1 MKQTH
6 TILIPT
12 MLPIHFKILGNVLEN
27 YGYKIKV
34 LDNFGQG
41 VIDQGLKN
49 VHNDTCYPAQLVIG
63 QMIDA
68 LEHCDLPLDKVA
80 LLITQTGGGCRA
92 SNYIHLLRKALN
104 KCGYG
109 EIPVISASFLKSE
122 QSGGFSLP
130 VTMLLQAVYGVLCGD
145 LIMTLYNQCIPYENV
160 SGESQKAVDDS
171 VEMAEQLFCKKLL
184 RWKEV
189 SALMVKIIKRFNQVN
204 RRKEEKIKVGIVGE
218 ILVKFSPLANNHIVD
233 LLESEGAEAVMPDLM
248 DFLLYCFYNNNF
260 KADHLGGKRST
271 ARLCNLGISLL
282 EYFRKTARKELEASK
297 NFTPPSRIS
306 DLADM
311 AKHYVSLGNQTGEG
325 WFLTGEMLELIHS
338 GAGNIVCTQ
347 PFACLPNHVVGKG
360 VIKELR
366 RRHPESNIVAI
377 DFDPGAS
384 EVNQLNR
391 IKLMLS
397 TAFKNLEKE
406 N

>member
-1 MKQTH
+1 MEPMKKVTFTKEMKQTH

-160 SGESQKAVDDS
+160 SRESQKAVDDS

-218 ILVKFSPLANNHIVD
+218 IYVKYSPLGNNNLEEF
-233 LLESEGAEAVMPDLM
+233 LLSEGCEVVCPGLF
-248 DFLLYCFYNNNF
+248 DFLLYCTHNVEFDHDLYGINAV
-260 KADHLGGKRST
+260 KAAVMRKVNHFLRGRKSDMIHLIEQNSDFQPPCHFESTIESTKGYIGK
-271 ARLCNLGISLL
+271 GV
-282 EYFRKTARKELEASK
+282 K
-297 NFTPPSRIS
+297 
-306 DLADM
+306 M
-311 AKHYVSLGNQTGEG
+311 GEG
-325 WFLTGEMLELIHS
+325 WLLTAEMVEH
-338 GAGNIVCTQ
+338 
-347 PFACLPNHVVGKG
+347 F
-360 VIKELR
+360 
-366 RRHPESNIVAI
+366 
-377 DFDPGAS
+377 
-384 EVNQLNR
+384 
-391 IKLMLS
+391 
-397 TAFKNLEKE
+397 
-406 N
+406 